1 VAEPAPID
9 ARRVR
14 ARFERCAPG
23 YDASAAFARE
33 VASRMLE
40 RLDLVRMQPACA
52 LDLGSGTGGLARAL
66 LQRYPQARIIALD
79 FSLSMLR
86 AGRPL
91 RPFWAPWRA
100 REPQLLC
107 ATMEHIPLA
116 DACCDMV
123 CSNLAIEW
131 STAPELL
138 LSEVRRILRRGGL
151 FMFSTLGPDTLREL
165 RAAATDAGPA
175 HPLADMHDV
184 GDALLREG
192 FADPVMEVER
202 LTLTYPNVHA
212 LLRELRASGCATRT
226 APRTRGLRGRAWL
239 AEIERAYAAY
249 ERDARIPASFELVYG
264 HAWKPEAPRNTA
276 DGRSVVHFT
285 PRLRP

>member
-1 VAEPAPID
+1 M
-9 ARRVR
+9 
-14 ARFERCAPG
+14 RFERCAPG
-23 YDASAAFARE
+23 YDESAEFARE

-40 RLDLVRMQPACA
+40 RLDLVRMQPARV
-52 LDLGSGTGGLARAL
+52 LDLGSGTGGVARAL
-66 LQRYPQARIIALD
+66 VQRYPQARIIALD
-79 FSLSMLR
+79 FSLGMLR
-86 AGRPL
+86 AGRPI

-100 REPQLLC
+100 REPQLIC
-107 ATMEHIPLA
+107 AAMEQIPIA
-116 DACCDMV
+116 DASCDMV

-131 STAPELL
+131 SAAPDRLL
-138 LSEVRRILRRGGL
+138 REVRRILRRGGL

-165 RAAATDAGPA
+165 RAAALDAGPA

-202 LTLTYPNVHA
+202 LTLTYPDVRA
-212 LLRELRASGCATRT
+212 LLRELRASGCAARA
-226 APRTRGLRGRAWL
+226 APRARGLRGRAWL
-239 AEIERAYAAY
+239 AGIERGYHAF
-249 ERDARIPASFELVYG
+249 ERDTRIPASFELVYG
-264 HAWKPEAPRNTA
+264 HAWKPEAPRTTE